1 MTEPIRAFIALELPT
16 SLKDY
21 LYQLG
26 QQLGGQLPAR
36 SVKWVKPQNMHL
48 TLVFLG
54 DGVTAE
60 QVTEISGRID
70 QIAAAF
76 APFNFHLSKLGAF
89 PNPKAPRVIWVG
101 IDGDVKPLQT
111 LKSQLDQALEPLG
124 WKPEKRRYSPHL
136 TLGRVK
142 DSHAIGRAFLPFGK
156 PVQTREFTTTA
167 VHLYSSTLTPQGPQ
181 YDIVHTSN
189 FNQ

>member
-16 SLKDY
+16 AVKDY

-26 QQLGGQLPAR
+26 QQLGSQLPAH
-36 SVKWVKPQNMHL
+36 SVKWVQTETMHL

-54 DGVTAE
+54 DGVTAA
-60 QVTEISGRID
+60 QVAEISGRLD
-70 QIAAAF
+70 QIAAVWP
-76 APFNFHLSKLGAF
+76 PFHFRLDKLGAF

-101 IDGDVKPLQT
+101 VDGDVKPLQT

-124 WKPEKRRYSPHL
+124 WQPEKRRYNPHL

-156 PVQTREFTTTA
+156 PVQTLEFTATA
-167 VHLYSSTLTPQGPQ
+167 VHLFSSTLTPQGAQ

-189 FNQ
+189 FSQ